1 MYFMAGPIP
10 PAPSEAQRDDSE
22 GPVHDVHVTSFAIGR
37 FEVTRG
43 EYLAFINETGYHN
56 AGSCWVDNGTGEFAA
71 MTSKDWRDPNI
82 DQTNRH
88 PVVCIN
94 WNDAQA
100 YVDWLSRITKADYRL
115 PSEAEWEYAAR
126 GGTTTARFWGET
138 PTEACSAANVHDG
151 MSKLENGFAWPQ
163 HDCDDG
169 YAKTAPAGS
178 FRPNDFGI
186 YDILGN
192 VWEMLEDCWHGSYD
206 GAATDGNAW
215 TTGDCSK
222 VVNRGG
228 SWSSASDQVRSSE
241 RSWSASVGRSAILGL
256 RVARTLP

>member
-1 MYFMAGPIP
+1 MAVGKILLEKMEQSPVP
-10 PAPSEAQRDDSE
+10 PAQISLQISLVRRTETQL
-22 GPVHDVHVTSFAIGR
+22 DVRQF
-37 FEVTRG
+37 
-43 EYLAFINETGYHN
+43 
-56 AGSCWVDNGTGEFAA
+56 
-71 MTSKDWRDPNI
+71 P
-82 DQTNRH
+82 
-88 PVVCIN
+88 
-94 WNDAQA
+94 
-100 YVDWLSRITKADYRL
+100 SRITEADYRL

-151 MSKLENGFAWPQ
+151 TSKLENGFAWPQ

-192 VWEMLEDCWHGSYD
+192 VWEMLEDCWHGNYD
-206 GAATDGNAW
+206 GAATDGDAW